1 VIYKCCD
8 EKRKAA
14 VLGNPILNGI
24 DYLEVLG
31 FDAEPLGLQPQTILM
46 VRCLKAAPAGLMPNN
61 VIIAGGE
68 SFTNITATFVTP
80 ATTATGSPAW
90 PAWMTATQEKHFNLL
105 PGAAN
110 ILVIGTSTA
119 GDFSPYRLRL
129 VNSATQAKEDPF
141 KVTEVLTGFDPQLA
155 EVGFYFKV
163 ECPPFFDCQPLPPDC
178 PPDLPAPPA
187 INYLAKDYGSFRTV
201 MLDRL
206 SQLLPGWN
214 ASTEADLGI
223 VLAELVAY
231 VGDRLSYK
239 QDAVSTE
246 AYLQTARS
254 RISLRRHSL
263 LVDYHIHDGCNARTW
278 MQLQVDSPVDLKTG
292 TRFYTTMPGMPNT
305 LAGNERA
312 ALDVGV
318 TIFEAMQDGHLFPEH
333 NQMLFYTWG
342 DANCCLPKGATEAT
356 LLDSLPNLQVGD
368 VLIFKEMVGPQ
379 TGNEADA
386 DVRHRCAVRLTKVTT
401 QDVAGNPLVDPLFE
415 KGTGKAITSTTQMPT
430 PVTEIQWSA
439 DDALPFPVCV
449 SSKYLDSEQKEQT
462 IPNVS
467 KVFGNAVLA
476 DHGVT
481 LTDIDLGIVPRPLIF
496 KPPSPAAD
504 RCNPTPPMPIPVRYR
519 PLIPD
524 SPITQ
529 AVLLQLAGSPVT
541 PAIVHLLTNS
551 FVALTDS
558 NGLIALT
565 VQAASPLSWPD
576 LFGVVAQKNAV
587 NASNF
592 DLSVVYNP
600 PGGAPGMSTAPV
612 VETITDLSL
621 ASADPNFVVT
631 KVNARSRFIKVPA
644 PPPGPA
650 PAGFSATPTQLSRG
664 GTSDLKDTGGI
675 TYLTAEPANPATW
688 PPSFG
693 VLTQDDI
700 SNASKFNLLVVYA
713 PVSGGVGVPT
723 PVVVEQF
730 NGLDLSN
737 VAAQTSPSKLVAVR
751 SFEDEPNI
759 SFSAY
764 DLMHYDANKATPII
778 TLKSALDSNTKSWN
792 AEQDLLADGPT
803 DTHFVVEIES
813 DGTAQLRFGDDTNG
827 LRPDSDTK
835 FTAFYR
841 IGNGTAGNVGADT
854 LVHCSDL
861 RVTKCTNPLP
871 AIGGTD
877 PETAE
882 QIRRRA
888 PQAFMTQERAII
900 MPDYERVTERNTQ
913 VEKAVATLRW
923 TGSWYTVF
931 ITAEPKGAGNLAPVL
946 RKELK
951 REVNRY
957 RLAGQDIE
965 LEPPQYVSLEIA
977 LTVCVDPA
985 YFQSDVEKTLNDVLG
1000 SRILSDG
1007 TRGLFYPDTFT
1018 FGQTVYL
1025 SPIYAAA
1032 RKVAGVRSVVAT
1044 VFQPQAAPPTSIFLG
1059 KGEIPLGPF
1068 QIARL
1073 DNDPSLPDHGQL
1085 TLVMEG
1091 GK

>member
-1 VIYKCCD
+1 MIYQCCD

-14 VLGNPILNGI
+14 VLGNPTLNGM

-46 VRCLKAAPAGLMPNN
+46 VRCLKAAPAGLLPNN

-68 SFTNITATFVTP
+68 SITDITATFVTP
-80 ATTATGSPAW
+80 ASTPPPS
-90 PAWMTATQEKHFNLL
+90 MNATQKNYFTSLPEAADILL
-105 PGAAN
+105 
-110 ILVIGTSTA
+110 IGTSTA
-119 GDFSPYRLRL
+119 GDFSPYTLRL
-129 VNSATQAKEDPF
+129 VNSATQAKENPF
-141 KVTEVLTGFDPQLA
+141 QVTEVLSGFDLQLT
-155 EVGFYFKV
+155 EVEFYFKV
-163 ECPPFFDCQPLPPDC
+163 ECPPFFDCKPLPPIC

-206 SQLLPGWN
+206 SQLLPAWN

-223 VLAELVAY
+223 ALAELIAY
-231 VGDRLSYK
+231 VGDSLSYR
-239 QDAVSTE
+239 QDAVATE

-254 RISLRRHSL
+254 RISLRRHAL

-278 MQLQVDSPVDLKTG
+278 MQLQVNSPVDLKTG
-292 TRFYTTMPGMPNT
+292 TRFYTTVPGMPKT

-312 ALDVGV
+312 ALDLGV
-318 TIFEAMQDGHLFPEH
+318 IIFEAMQDAQLFPEH
-333 NQMLFYTWG
+333 NEMSFYTWG
-342 DANCCLPKGATEAT
+342 EANCCLPKGATEAT
-356 LLDSLPNLQVGD
+356 LLDSFPDLQVGD
-368 VLIFKEMVGPQ
+368 VLIFREIVGPQ

-401 QDVAGNPLVDPLFE
+401 QDATGNPLVDPLFE
-415 KGTGKAITSTTQMPT
+415 KGSGQPITSPAQTPT

-439 DDALPFPVCV
+439 DDALPFPVCI
-449 SSKYLDSEQKEQT
+449 SNTYLDSQQKEQT

-467 KVFGNAVLA
+467 KVFGNVVLA
-476 DHGVT
+476 DHGVS
-481 LTDIDLGIVPRPLIF
+481 LKGIDLGIVPRPSIL
-496 KPPSPAAD
+496 KPPNPAAD
-504 RCNPTPPMPIPVRYR
+504 RCNPTPPVPIPVRYR

-529 AVLLQLAGSPVT
+529 AVELQLAGSPVT
-541 PAIVHLLTNS
+541 PTIVHLLTNS
-551 FVALTDS
+551 FVTLEDT
-558 NGLIALT
+558 NGLVALT
-565 VQAASPLSWPD
+565 VQAVNPLSWPD
-576 LFGVVAQKNAV
+576 LFGVVAQQNTV
-587 NASNF
+587 NPANF

-600 PGGAPGMSTAPV
+600 PGGAHGMSAAPV

-621 ASADPNFVVT
+621 ASADPNFVLT
-631 KVNARSRFIKVPA
+631 KVNAHSRFIKVPA

-650 PAGFSATPTQLSRG
+650 PAGFSVTPTQLSSG
-664 GTSDLKDTGGI
+664 GTSDLKDTGG
-675 TYLTAEPANPATW
+675 TTFLTVEPTNPAAW

-700 SNASKFNLLVVYA
+700 SDPSNFNLLVVYA

-730 NGLDLSN
+730 IGLDLSDI
-737 VAAQTSPSKLVAVR
+737 ATQTATSKLVTVK

-764 DLMHYDANKATPII
+764 DLMHCDANKATPVI
-778 TLKSALDSNTKSWN
+778 TLTSVLDSDTKTWT

-803 DTHFVVEIES
+803 DTDFVLEIES
-813 DGTAQLRFGDDTNG
+813 DGTARLRFGDDTNG
-827 LRPDSDTK
+827 LRPDSDTQ
-835 FTAFYR
+835 FTAAYR

-854 LVHCSDL
+854 LIHCSDPT
-861 RVTKCTNPLP
+861 VTKCTNPLG

-877 PETAE
+877 PETAD

-888 PQAFMTQERAII
+888 PQAFMTQERAIT
-900 MPDYERVTERNTQ
+900 MPDYERVTEMNTE
-913 VEKAVATLRW
+913 VENAVATLRW
-923 TGSWYTVF
+923 TGSWYTAF
-931 ITAEPKGAGNLAPVL
+931 ITAEPKGAGNLTSTL
-946 RKELK
+946 RKDLK
-951 REVNRY
+951 KNINRY

-965 LEPPQYVSLEIA
+965 LEPPRYVSLQIA
-977 LTVCVDPA
+977 LTICVDPA
-985 YFQSDVEKTLNDVLG
+985 YFQSDVEKALSDVLG

-1007 TRGLFYPDTFT
+1007 TKGLFYPDNFT

-1025 SPIYAAA
+1025 SRIYAAA

-1044 VFQPQAAPPTSIFLG
+1044 VFQPQAVPPTSIFLL

-1085 TLVMEG
+1085 TLNMEG

>member
-1 VIYKCCD
+1 MIYQCCD

-14 VLGNPILNGI
+14 VLGNPTLNGI

-46 VRCLKAAPAGLMPNN
+46 VRCLKAVPAGLKPNN

-68 SFTNITATFVTP
+68 SITNITATFVTP
-80 ATTATGSPAW
+80 ASTPPPS
-90 PAWMTATQEKHFNLL
+90 MTATQKNYFTSLPSAADVLL
-105 PGAAN
+105 
-110 ILVIGTSTA
+110 IGTSTP
-119 GDFSPYRLRL
+119 GDFSPYTLRL
-129 VNSATQAKEDPF
+129 VNSATQANEDPF
-141 KVTEVLTGFDPQLA
+141 EVTEVLTGFDPQLA
-155 EVGFYFKV
+155 EVEFYFKV
-163 ECPPFFDCQPLPPDC
+163 ECPPFFDCRPLPATC
-178 PPDLPAPPA
+178 PPDLPPPPA

-206 SQLLPGWN
+206 SQLLPAWS

-223 VLAELVAY
+223 ALAELIAY
-231 VGDRLSYK
+231 VGDRLSYR
-239 QDAVSTE
+239 QDAVATE

-254 RISLRRHSL
+254 RISLRRHAL
-263 LVDYHIHDGCNARTW
+263 LADYHIHDGCNARTW
-278 MQLQVDSPVDLKTG
+278 MQLQVASPVDLETG
-292 TRFYTTMPGMPNT
+292 TRFYTAVPGMPNT
-305 LAGNERA
+305 LTGNERA
-312 ALDVGV
+312 ALGLGV
-318 TIFEAMQDGHLFPEH
+318 IIFEAMQDAHLFPEH
-333 NQMLFYTWG
+333 NEMSFYTWG
-342 DANCCLPKGATEAT
+342 DADCCLPKGATEAT

-368 VLIFKEMVGPQ
+368 VLIFQETIGPQ

-386 DVRHRCAVRLTKVTT
+386 DVRHRCAVRLTKVAT
-401 QDVAGNPLVDPLFE
+401 QDAAANPLVDPLFE
-415 KGTGKAITSTTQMPT
+415 KGTGKAITSPAQTPT
-430 PVTEIQWSA
+430 PVTEIQWSV
-439 DDALPFPVCV
+439 DDALPFPVCI
-449 SSKYLDSEQKEQT
+449 SSKYLDSQQKEQR

-467 KVFGNAVLA
+467 KAFGNVVLA

-481 LTDIDLGIVPRPLIF
+481 LKDIDLGIVPRPSIF

-504 RCNPTPPMPIPVRYR
+504 RCNPKPPVPIPVRYR

-529 AVLLQLAGSPVT
+529 AVSLQLAGSPVT

-551 FVALTDS
+551 FVTLTDTS
-558 NGLIALT
+558 RLIALT

-576 LFGVVAQKNAV
+576 LFGVIAQQNTV
-587 NASNF
+587 NPANF

-600 PGGAPGMSTAPV
+600 PGGAHGMSTAPV
-612 VETITDLSL
+612 VEIITDLSL
-621 ASADPNFVVT
+621 ASANPNFVVT
-631 KVNARSRFIKVPA
+631 KVNAHSRFIKVPA

-650 PAGFSATPTQLSRG
+650 PAGFSMTPTQLSSG

-675 TYLTAEPANPATW
+675 TYLTVEPTNPANW

-693 VLTQDDI
+693 VLPQDDI
-700 SNASKFNLLVVYA
+700 SSPSKFNLLVVYA

-730 NGLDLSN
+730 IGLDLSN
-737 VAAQTSPSKLVAVR
+737 VAAQTSPSKLVRVK

-759 SFSAY
+759 IFSAY
-764 DLMHYDANKATPII
+764 DLMHYDANKATPVI
-778 TLKSALDSNTKSWN
+778 TLTSVLDSDSQTWT

-813 DGTAQLRFGDDTNG
+813 DGTARLRFGDNTNG

-835 FTAFYR
+835 FTASYR
-841 IGNGTAGNVGADT
+841 IGNGMAGNVGTDT
-854 LVHCSDL
+854 LIHCSDL
-861 RVTKCTNPLP
+861 RVTKCTNPL
-871 AIGGTD
+871 AAFGGTD
-877 PETAE
+877 PETVD

-888 PQAFMTQERAII
+888 PQAFMTQERAIT
-900 MPDYERVTERNTQ
+900 MPDYERVTEMNTQ
-913 VEKAVATLRW
+913 VENAVATLRW

-931 ITAEPKGAGNLAPVL
+931 ITAEPKGAGNLTPAL

-951 REVNRY
+951 QNINRN

-965 LEPPQYVSLEIA
+965 LESPEYVSLQIT
-977 LTVCVDPA
+977 LIVCVDPS
-985 YFQSDVEKTLNDVLG
+985 YFQSDVEKALSDVLG

-1007 TRGLFYPDTFT
+1007 TKGLFFPDNFT

-1044 VFQPQAAPPTSIFLG
+1044 VFEPQGAQTSIYLE

-1085 TLVMEG
+1085 TLVMQG

>member
-1 VIYKCCD
+1 VIYQCCD
-8 EKRKAA
+8 EKRRAA
-14 VLGNPILNGI
+14 VLGHPFLNGI

-31 FDAEPLGLQPQTILM
+31 FDAEPLGLPPQTILM
-46 VRCLKAAPAGLMPNN
+46 VRCLRAAPAGLTPDN
-61 VIIAGGE
+61 VVITGGE
-68 SFTNITATFVTP
+68 SITNITATFLTP
-80 ATTATGSPAW
+80 ANTAAGSAW
-90 PAWMTATQEKHFNLL
+90 PVWMTAPQVKYFNTL
-105 PGAAN
+105 PGASN
-110 ILVIGTSTA
+110 VLVVGTSVA
-119 GDFSPYRLRL
+119 GDFSPYVFRL

-155 EVGFYFKV
+155 EVEFYFKV
-163 ECPPFFDCQPLPPDC
+163 ECPPFFDCQPLPPNC

-206 SQLLPGWN
+206 SQLLPAWN

-223 VLAELVAY
+223 ALTELIAY
-231 VGDRLSYK
+231 VGDRFSYR
-239 QDAVSTE
+239 QDAVATE

-254 RISLRRHSL
+254 RISLRRHAL

-278 MQLQVDSPVDLKTG
+278 MQLQVDSPVSLETG
-292 TRFYTTMPGMPNT
+292 TRFYTSAPGMPKT

-312 ALDVGV
+312 ALDVGLV
-318 TIFEAMQDGHLFPEH
+318 IFEAMQDAQLFPEH
-333 NQMLFYTWG
+333 NEILFYTWG
-342 DANCCLPKGATEAT
+342 EPDCCLPKGATKAT
-356 LLDSLPNLQVGD
+356 LLNSLPNLQVGD

-386 DVRHRCAVRLTKVTT
+386 EARHRCAVRLTNVTT
-401 QDVAGNPLVDPLFE
+401 QDAAGNPLVDPLFE
-415 KGTGKAITSTTQMPT
+415 KGTGNPITSTTQTPT
-430 PVTEIQWSA
+430 PVTEIEWSV

-449 SSKYLDSEQKEQT
+449 SNKYLDSQQKEQN

-467 KVFGNAVLA
+467 KVFGNVVLA

-481 LTDIDLGIVPRPLIF
+481 LQDIDLSVVPRPSIF
-496 KPPSPAAD
+496 NPPGPAAD
-504 RCNPTPPMPIPVRYR
+504 RCNPAPPKPVPVRYR

-541 PAIVHLLTNS
+541 PGIVYLLTNS
-551 FVALTDS
+551 FVALADA
-558 NGLIALT
+558 NGLVALT
-565 VQAASPLSWPD
+565 VQAASPLSWPA
-576 LFGVVAQKNAV
+576 LFGVVAQKNTV
-587 NASNF
+587 NLANF

-600 PGGAPGMSTAPV
+600 PGGAHGMSTAPV

-621 ASADPNFVVT
+621 APADPDFVVT
-631 KVNARSRFIKVPA
+631 KVNTQSRFIKIPA

-650 PAGFSATPTQLSRG
+650 PAGFPAAPTQLSRA

-675 TYLTAEPANPATW
+675 TYLTVQPTNPATW

-693 VLTQDDI
+693 VLAQDNI
-700 SNASKFNLLVVYA
+700 SSPSNFNLLVVYA
-713 PVSGGVGVPT
+713 PVSGGVGVQT

-730 NGLDLSN
+730 IGLDLSN
-737 VAAQTSPSKLVAVR
+737 VGAQTSSSKLVAVK

-759 SFSAY
+759 SLSAY
-764 DLMHYDANKATPII
+764 DLMHYDANKATPVI
-778 TLKSALDSNTKSWN
+778 TLTSTLESDTQTWT
-792 AEQDLLADGPT
+792 AEQNLLASGPT
-803 DTHFVVEIES
+803 DTNFVVEIES
-813 DGTAQLRFGDDTNG
+813 DGTALLRFGDNTNG
-827 LRPDSDTK
+827 LRPDSDTE
-835 FTAFYR
+835 FSASYR
-841 IGNGTAGNVGADT
+841 IGNGTAGNLGADT
-854 LVHCSDL
+854 LLNCSDL
-861 RVTKCTNPLP
+861 RITNCTNPL
-871 AIGGTD
+871 AATGGTD
-877 PETAE
+877 PETAGE
-882 QIRRRA
+882 IRRRA
-888 PQAFMTQERAII
+888 PQAFMTQERAIT
-900 MPDYERVTERNTQ
+900 MPDYEAITERNTQ
-913 VEKAVATLRW
+913 VENAVATLRW

-931 ITAEPKGAGNLAPVL
+931 ITAEPKGAGNLTPAL

-965 LEPPQYVSLEIA
+965 LGSPQYVSLQIA
-977 LTVCVDPA
+977 LTICVDPA
-985 YFQSDVEKTLNDVLG
+985 YFQSDVEKALKEVLG
-1000 SRILSDG
+1000 SQILPDG
-1007 TRGLFYPDTFT
+1007 SKGLFYPDNFT

-1044 VFQPQAAPPTSIFLG
+1044 VFQPQAVPPTSIFLSN
-1059 KGEIPLGPF
+1059 GEIPLGPF

-1085 TLVMEG
+1085 KLVMQG